1 MSGCMACQGC
11 ELCEGCN
18 SGCDT
23 CQSFCETG
31 YQSVGGFSFNECVS
45 QGQILLHKTN

>member
-1 MSGCMACQGC
+1 MSGCQSCNSCQGC
-11 ELCEGCN
+11 NSCN
-18 SGCDT
+18 GTCDD

-31 YQSVGGFSFNECVS
+31 HQTVGGFSFNECVS